1 MFLEVLQLFGQG
13 TKELHTFH
21 LHSYLMTSCIFTQ
34 SNKGILTSLNA
45 TTGEAIIERTRLP
58 DIQNIYASPVGAN
71 GHVYFAG
78 RTGAI
83 VVLKHTNE
91 LNVVATNKLDDEFNA
106 SPVPVGDCL
115 YLRGRQYL
123 YCIGETKNN

>member
-1 MFLEVLQLFGQG
+1 
-13 TKELHTFH
+13 
-21 LHSYLMTSCIFTQ
+21 
-34 SNKGILTSLNA
+34 LNV

-123 YCIGETKNN
+123 YCIGENKDN